1 MINAYNTSEARR
13 ILLSGPLRQEVRLVR
28 CTCVACVGEQ
38 KQGCRKAPP
47 VRSRQD
53 GRQLRP
59 AWGDGAG
66 EQERATAVAVVAA
79 VVAAVAVA
87 VAAAAASA
95 AATVTGMTFSPQGWT
110 SLSPQT
116 S

>member
-1 MINAYNTSEARR
+1 
-13 ILLSGPLRQEVRLVR
+13 
-28 CTCVACVGEQ
+28 
-38 KQGCRKAPP
+38 
-47 VRSRQD
+47 
-53 GRQLRP
+53 
-59 AWGDGAG
+59 
-66 EQERATAVAVVAA
+66 VAVVAA